1 MTVPE
6 NIELDRAIDDARPGR
21 RYATRG
27 PAGYARAR
35 RANRTQAGDAASVA
49 TADVLPTQV
58 LDACSIA
65 IRNMGHSSVSCLGV
79 TSCRRQEGRST
90 IAAGLAITQAHEY
103 QRPTVLVDLDL
114 EHPSLADTFGLP
126 AAPGVVELLREE
138 AAVGSCLQVV
148 DENLMVVTSGDISR
162 ASGHLLRQA
171 TARQLL
177 AVLGTRCE
185 VVVAD
190 LPPLTP
196 RSGAAQLADM
206 CGAVA
211 IVIRSGTVDRVEIE
225 EAVSCLTGP
234 VYAVVNDLRPKTP
247 RLLRRFLG
255 LER

>member
-6 NIELDRAIDDARPGR
+6 NIELDPAIDEPHQGR
-21 RYATRG
+21 RYATRAL
-27 PAGYARAR
+27 AGYARTR
-35 RANRTQAGDAASVA
+35 GANRTKVGDSTTVA
-49 TADVLPTQV
+49 TNDLLPSQV

-65 IRNMGHSSVSCLGV
+65 IRNMGHASLSRLGV

-90 IAAGLAITQAHEY
+90 IAAGMAIAQAHEY
-103 QRPTVLVDLDL
+103 QRRTVLVDLDL
-114 EHPSLADTFGLP
+114 EHPSLADTFGLS

-138 AAVGSCLQVV
+138 TAVGSCLQII
-148 DENLMVVTSGDISR
+148 DENLMVVTAGDISSANR
-162 ASGHLLRQA
+162 HLLREA
-171 TARQLL
+171 TATQLL
-177 AVLGTRCE
+177 AVLGSRCD

-196 RSGAAQLADM
+196 RSGAARLADL

-211 IVIRSGTVDRVEIE
+211 IVIRSGAVDRAEIE

-234 VYAVVNDLRPKTP
+234 VYAVVNDLMPKTP
-247 RLLRRFLG
+247 KLLRRFLG